1 MWMLGVLMF
10 FGGLVGVIV
19 YLARREGQK
28 TARLD
33 MLKKE
38 VREVARVQDI
48 KHRVDAMP
56 LADVRRRLRR
66 RER

>member
-1 MWMLGVLMF
+1 MWMLCALLLL
-10 FGGLVGVIV
+10 GGLVGVIV

-33 MLKKE
+33 MLRKE

-48 KHRVDAMP
+48 KRRVDAMP

-66 RER
+66 GGR